1 MSYNDLYPKKNRR
14 NSMKAKYKK
23 IIAFSLA
30 AAVIAAVSAYTW
42 LPGTKT
48 VARQGVKATKAA
60 AAHYLSTD
68 AVDASNI
75 RQVIT
80 ADSTTSRTFMW
91 QSDYAEENPVVEY
104 RQAGD
109 DDSLMQLPASS
120 DAFSDDGVT
129 TYIHTAAVSDLKPG
143 TAYEYR
149 VGAGDKRSDW
159 QSFHTA
165 QGHDF
170 KALIFP
176 DSQSSDYSVWA
187 ATAQPAWQRNQDAQF
202 FINMGDLVDNGQDHY
217 QWNAWFDV
225 VGDMIA
231 RIPVVPLLGNHETY
245 DKDWKVRM
253 PEAYLHLFS
262 LPRIDREKYQNQFY
276 SFDYGDVHFVVL
288 NTQSQE
294 LADFEPSL
302 DEDEVAWFKEDM
314 AKTTKKWKIVLMHK
328 DPLQYGFAN
337 RPQPREEGFSP
348 EGRLWMPLFDQYGVD
363 AVLSAHLHTY
373 RDRGHIR
380 NFQRDESGPL
390 YLITGVAGNVQYPG
404 LWKQHSLDK
413 YVAPQPET
421 DNYMTL
427 EATDDS
433 LTFRSFLPDGQ
444 LLEEKS
450 ISSHK

>member
-1 MSYNDLYPKKNRR
+1 
-14 NSMKAKYKK
+14 MKAKYKK

-80 ADSTTSRTFMW
+80 ADSTTSRIFMW

-149 VGAGDKRSDW
+149 VGAGDKRSSW
-159 QSFHTA
+159 QPFHTA

-253 PEAYLHLFS
+253 PEAYLHLFA

-348 EGRLWMPLFDQYGVD
+348 EGQLWMPLFDQYGVD

-404 LWKQHSLDK
+404 LWKQHSLDE

>member
-1 MSYNDLYPKKNRR
+1 
-14 NSMKAKYKK
+14 MKAKYKK

-187 ATAQPAWQRNQDAQF
+187 ATAQPAWQGNQDAQF

-253 PEAYLHLFS
+253 PEAYLHLFA

-404 LWKQHSLDK
+404 LWKQHSLDE

>member
-1 MSYNDLYPKKNRR
+1 
-14 NSMKAKYKK
+14 MKAKYKK

-129 TYIHTAAVSDLKPG
+129 TYIHTAAVTDLKPG

-149 VGAGDKRSDW
+149 VGAGDKRSSW

-253 PEAYLHLFS
+253 PEAYLHLFA

-337 RPQPREEGFSP
+337 RPEPREEGFSP

-404 LWKQHSLDK
+404 LWKQHSLDE

>member
-1 MSYNDLYPKKNRR
+1 
-14 NSMKAKYKK
+14 MKAKYKK

-202 FINMGDLVDNGQDHY
+202 FINMGDLVDNGQDYY

-253 PEAYLHLFS
+253 PEAYLHLFA

-337 RPQPREEGFSP
+337 RPEPREEGFSP

-404 LWKQHSLDK
+404 LWKQHSLDE

>member
-1 MSYNDLYPKKNRR
+1 
-14 NSMKAKYKK
+14 MKAKYKK

-276 SFDYGDVHFVVL
+276 SFDYGNVHFVVL

>member
-1 MSYNDLYPKKNRR
+1 
-14 NSMKAKYKK
+14 MKAKYKK

-253 PEAYLHLFS
+253 PEAYLHLFA

-363 AVLSAHLHTY
+363 AILSAHLHTY

-404 LWKQHSLDK
+404 LWKQHSLDE

>member
-1 MSYNDLYPKKNRR
+1 
-14 NSMKAKYKK
+14 MKAKYKK

-68 AVDASNI
+68 TVDASNI

-129 TYIHTAAVSDLKPG
+129 TYIHTAAVTDLKPG

-149 VGAGDKRSDW
+149 VGAGDKRSSW

-253 PEAYLHLFS
+253 PEAYLHLFA

-314 AKTTKKWKIVLMHK
+314 AKTTKKWKVVLMHK

-337 RPQPREEGFSP
+337 RPEPREEGFSP

>member
-1 MSYNDLYPKKNRR
+1 
-14 NSMKAKYKK
+14 MKAKYKK

-48 VARQGVKATKAA
+48 VARQGVKVTKAA

-149 VGAGDKRSDW
+149 VGAGDKRSSW

-253 PEAYLHLFS
+253 PEAYLHLFA

-404 LWKQHSLDK
+404 LWKQHSLDE

>member
-1 MSYNDLYPKKNRR
+1 
-14 NSMKAKYKK
+14 MKAKYKK

-75 RQVIT
+75 RQIIT

-253 PEAYLHLFS
+253 PEAYLHLFA

-404 LWKQHSLDK
+404 LWKQHSLDE

>member
-1 MSYNDLYPKKNRR
+1 
-14 NSMKAKYKK
+14 MKAKYKK

-149 VGAGDKRSDW
+149 VGAGDKRSSW

-253 PEAYLHLFS
+253 PEAYLHLFA

>member
-1 MSYNDLYPKKNRR
+1 
-14 NSMKAKYKK
+14 MKAKYKK

-109 DDSLMQLPASS
+109 DTTIMQLPASS

-231 RIPVVPLLGNHETY
+231 RIPVVTLLGNHETY

-253 PEAYLHLFS
+253 PEAYLHLFA

-337 RPQPREEGFSP
+337 RPEPREEGFSP

-404 LWKQHSLDK
+404 LWKQHNLDE

>member
-1 MSYNDLYPKKNRR
+1 
-14 NSMKAKYKK
+14 MKAKYKK

-109 DDSLMQLPASS
+109 DTTIMQLPASS

-129 TYIHTAAVSDLKPG
+129 TYIHTATVTDLKPG

-149 VGAGDKRSDW
+149 VGAGDKRSSW

-165 QGHDF
+165 QGSDF

-253 PEAYLHLFS
+253 PEAYLHLFA
-262 LPRIDREKYQNQFY
+262 LPKLDLSKYQNQFY
-276 SFDYGDVHFVVL
+276 SFDYGDVHFVVF

-314 AKTTKKWKIVLMHK
+314 AKTTKKWKVVLMHK

-404 LWKQHSLDK
+404 LWKQHSLDE

>member
-1 MSYNDLYPKKNRR
+1 
-14 NSMKAKYKK
+14 MKAKYKK

-202 FINMGDLVDNGQDHY
+202 FINMGDLVDNGQDYY

-253 PEAYLHLFS
+253 PEAYLHLFA

>member
-1 MSYNDLYPKKNRR
+1 
-14 NSMKAKYKK
+14 MKSKYKK
-23 IIAFSLA
+23 IA
-30 AAVIAAVSAYTW
+30 AAVLVLAVAAAAGAYTW

-48 VARQGVKATKAA
+48 VAKQSVKATKAA

-68 AVDASNI
+68 TVDASNI

-104 RQAGD
+104 RQAGTD
-109 DDSLMQLPASS
+109 DTLMQLPASS
-120 DAFSDDGVT
+120 DDFSDDGVT
-129 TYIHTAAVSDLKPG
+129 TYIHTATVTGLEPG

-165 QGHDF
+165 QGDDF

-187 ATAQPAWQRNQDAQF
+187 ATAQPAWQRNPDAQF

-225 VGDMIA
+225 VSDMIA
-231 RIPVVPLLGNHETY
+231 RIPVVPLMGNHETY

-253 PEAYLHLFS
+253 PEAYLHLFA
-262 LPRIDREKYQNQFY
+262 LPHLDQEKYQNQFY

-294 LADFEPSL
+294 LADFEPNL
-302 DEDEVAWFKEDM
+302 DEEEVAWFKEDM
-314 AKTTKKWKIVLMHK
+314 AKTKKKWKIVLMHK

-348 EGRLWMPLFDQYGVD
+348 EGQLWMPLFDQYGVD

-373 RDRGHIR
+373 RDRGHIK

-390 YLITGVAGNVQYPG
+390 YIITGVAGNVQYPG
-404 LWKQHSLDK
+404 LWKQHSLDE

>member
-1 MSYNDLYPKKNRR
+1 
-14 NSMKAKYKK
+14 MKAKYKK

-75 RQVIT
+75 RQIIT

-253 PEAYLHLFS
+253 PEAYLHLFA

-337 RPQPREEGFSP
+337 RPEPREEGFSP

-404 LWKQHSLDK
+404 LWKQHSLDE

>member
-1 MSYNDLYPKKNRR
+1 
-14 NSMKAKYKK
+14 MKAKYKK

-253 PEAYLHLFS
+253 PEAYLHLFA

-314 AKTTKKWKIVLMHK
+314 AKTTKKWKIVLIHK

-404 LWKQHSLDK
+404 LWKQHSLDE

>member
-1 MSYNDLYPKKNRR
+1 
-14 NSMKAKYKK
+14 MKAKYKK

-109 DDSLMQLPASS
+109 DTTIMQLPASS

-149 VGAGDKRSDW
+149 VGAGDKRSSW

-202 FINMGDLVDNGQDHY
+202 FINMGDLVNNGQDHY

-253 PEAYLHLFS
+253 PEAYLHLFA

-404 LWKQHSLDK
+404 LWKQHSLDE

>member
-1 MSYNDLYPKKNRR
+1 
-14 NSMKAKYKK
+14 MKAKYKK

-48 VARQGVKATKAA
+48 VASQGVKATKAA

-109 DDSLMQLPASS
+109 DTTIMQLPASS

-149 VGAGDKRSDW
+149 VGAGDKRSSW

-253 PEAYLHLFS
+253 PEAYLHLFA

-276 SFDYGDVHFVVL
+276 FFDYGDVHFVVL

-404 LWKQHSLDK
+404 LWKQHSLDE

>member
-1 MSYNDLYPKKNRR
+1 
-14 NSMKAKYKK
+14 MKAKYKK

-217 QWNAWFDV
+217 QWNAWFDA

-253 PEAYLHLFS
+253 PEAYLHLFA

-363 AVLSAHLHTY
+363 AVLSALLHTY

-404 LWKQHSLDK
+404 LWKQHSLDE

>member
-1 MSYNDLYPKKNRR
+1 
-14 NSMKAKYKK
+14 MKAKYKK

-129 TYIHTAAVSDLKPG
+129 TYIHTAAISDLKPG

-149 VGAGDKRSDW
+149 VGAGDKRSSW

-253 PEAYLHLFS
+253 PKAYLHLFA

-328 DPLQYGFAN
+328 DPLQYCFAN
-337 RPQPREEGFSP
+337 RPEPWEEGFSP

-404 LWKQHSLDK
+404 LWKQHSLDE

>member
-1 MSYNDLYPKKNRR
+1 
-14 NSMKAKYKK
+14 MKAKYKK

-120 DAFSDDGVT
+120 DAFSDDGLT
-129 TYIHTAAVSDLKPG
+129 TYIHTATVSDLKPG

-253 PEAYLHLFS
+253 PEAYLHLFA

-404 LWKQHSLDK
+404 LWKQHSLDE

>member
-1 MSYNDLYPKKNRR
+1 
-14 NSMKAKYKK
+14 MKAKYKK

-149 VGAGDKRSDW
+149 VGAGDKRSSW

-231 RIPVVPLLGNHETY
+231 RIPVVPLPGNHETY

-253 PEAYLHLFS
+253 PEAYLHLFA

-337 RPQPREEGFSP
+337 RPEPREEGFSP

-404 LWKQHSLDK
+404 LWKQHSLDE

>member
-1 MSYNDLYPKKNRR
+1 
-14 NSMKAKYKK
+14 MKAKYKK
-23 IIAFSLA
+23 IIAFSLAAA

-253 PEAYLHLFS
+253 PEAYLHLFA

-404 LWKQHSLDK
+404 LWKQHSLDE

>member
-1 MSYNDLYPKKNRR
+1 
-14 NSMKAKYKK
+14 MKAKYKK

-80 ADSTTSRTFMW
+80 AASTTSRTFMW

-253 PEAYLHLFS
+253 PEAYLHLFA

-404 LWKQHSLDK
+404 LWKQHSLDE

>member
-1 MSYNDLYPKKNRR
+1 
-14 NSMKAKYKK
+14 MKAKYKK

-253 PEAYLHLFS
+253 PEAYLHLFA

-380 NFQRDESGPL
+380 NFQRDKSGPL

-404 LWKQHSLDK
+404 LWKQHSLDE

>member
-1 MSYNDLYPKKNRR
+1 
-14 NSMKAKYKK
+14 MKAKYKK

-143 TAYEYR
+143 TAYKYR

-253 PEAYLHLFS
+253 PEAYLHLFA

>member
-1 MSYNDLYPKKNRR
+1 
-14 NSMKAKYKK
+14 MKAKYKK

-48 VARQGVKATKAA
+48 IARQGVKATKAA

-68 AVDASNI
+68 TVDASNI

-129 TYIHTAAVSDLKPG
+129 TYIHTAAVTDLKPG

-149 VGAGDKRSDW
+149 VGAGDKRSSW

-187 ATAQPAWQRNQDAQF
+187 ATAQPAWQHNQDAQF

-253 PEAYLHLFS
+253 PEAYLHLFA

-314 AKTTKKWKIVLMHK
+314 AKTTKKWKVVLMHK

-337 RPQPREEGFSP
+337 RPEPREEGFSP

-404 LWKQHSLDK
+404 LWKQHSLDE

-433 LTFRSFLPDGQ
+433 LIFRSFLPDGQ

>member
-1 MSYNDLYPKKNRR
+1 
-14 NSMKAKYKK
+14 MKAKYKK

-129 TYIHTAAVSDLKPG
+129 TYIHTAAVTDLKPG

-253 PEAYLHLFS
+253 PETYLHLFA

-404 LWKQHSLDK
+404 LWKQHSLDE

>member
-1 MSYNDLYPKKNRR
+1 
-14 NSMKAKYKK
+14 MKAKYKK

-253 PEAYLHLFS
+253 PEAYLHLFA

-348 EGRLWMPLFDQYGVD
+348 EGRLWMPLFDQYSVD

-404 LWKQHSLDK
+404 LWKQHSLDE

-444 LLEEKS
+444 LLQEKR
-450 ISSHK
+450 ISTHKRKKV

>member
-1 MSYNDLYPKKNRR
+1 MESKESPILQGLNPAQRDAVVNYDSPSLIIAGAGSGKTRVLTSRIAYMIEQGIKPWNILALTFTNKAAESMRERIAQMLPDNRSRYIRMGTFHSVFSRILRENAEKIGFPESFTIYEPSDCKNLIKTIVREL
-14 NSMKAKYKK
+14 NLPDEKYKPNL
-23 IIAFSLA
+23 IASRISYAKNCLVTPGAYLA
-30 AAVIAAVSAYTW
+30 NSVYAAE
-42 LPGTKT
+42 
-48 VARQGVKATKAA
+48 
-60 AAHYLSTD
+60 D
-68 AVDASNI
+68 
-75 RQVIT
+75 
-80 ADSTTSRTFMW
+80 
-91 QSDYAEENPVVEY
+91 
-104 RQAGD
+104 RQAQIPEFGNVYNIYCQRCKRNGAMDFD
-109 DDSLMQLPASS
+109 DLLLNVNILFRD
-120 DAFSDDGVT
+120 
-129 TYIHTAAVSDLKPG
+129 
-143 TAYEYR
+143 
-149 VGAGDKRSDW
+149 
-159 QSFHTA
+159 
-165 QGHDF
+165 
-170 KALIFP
+170 FP
-176 DSQSSDYSVWA
+176 DA
-187 ATAQPAWQRNQDAQF
+187 
-202 FINMGDLVDNGQDHY
+202 L
-217 QWNAWFDV
+217 
-225 VGDMIA
+225 
-231 RIPVVPLLGNHETY
+231 
-245 DKDWKVRM
+245 
-253 PEAYLHLFS
+253 
-262 LPRIDREKYQNQFY
+262 EKYQNQFY

-302 DEDEVAWFKEDM
+302 NDDEVAWFKEDM

-337 RPQPREEGFSP
+337 RPEPREEGFSP

-404 LWKQHSLDK
+404 LWKQHSLDE

>member
-1 MSYNDLYPKKNRR
+1 
-14 NSMKAKYKK
+14 MKAKYKK

-253 PEAYLHLFS
+253 PEAYLHLFA

-404 LWKQHSLDK
+404 LWKQHSLDE

-433 LTFRSFLPDGQ
+433 LTFRSFLTDGQ

>member
-1 MSYNDLYPKKNRR
+1 
-14 NSMKAKYKK
+14 MKAKYKK

-149 VGAGDKRSDW
+149 VGAGDKRSSW

-202 FINMGDLVDNGQDHY
+202 FINMGDLVDNGQDYY

-253 PEAYLHLFS
+253 PEAYLHLFA

>member
-1 MSYNDLYPKKNRR
+1 
-14 NSMKAKYKK
+14 MKAKYKK

-109 DDSLMQLPASS
+109 DTTIMQLPASS

-253 PEAYLHLFS
+253 PEAYLHLFA

-294 LADFEPSL
+294 LAGFEPSL

>member
-1 MSYNDLYPKKNRR
+1 
-14 NSMKAKYKK
+14 MKAKYKK

-253 PEAYLHLFS
+253 PEAYLHLFA

-288 NTQSQE
+288 NTQSQQ

-348 EGRLWMPLFDQYGVD
+348 EGRLWMPLFDQYSVD

-404 LWKQHSLDK
+404 LWKQHSLDE

>member
-1 MSYNDLYPKKNRR
+1 
-14 NSMKAKYKK
+14 MKAKYKK

-48 VARQGVKATKAA
+48 VAKQGVKATKAA

-80 ADSTTSRTFMW
+80 SDSTTSRTFMW
-91 QSDYAEENPVVEY
+91 QSDYEEDNPVVEY

-109 DDSLMQLPASS
+109 DTTIMQLPAAS

-129 TYIHTAAVSDLKPG
+129 TYIHTATVTDLKPG

-149 VGAGDKRSDW
+149 VGAGDKRSSW

-165 QGHDF
+165 QGSDF

-253 PEAYLHLFS
+253 PEAYLHLFA
-262 LPRIDREKYQNQFY
+262 LPKLDLSKYQNQFY

-404 LWKQHSLDK
+404 LWKQHSLDE

>member
-1 MSYNDLYPKKNRR
+1 
-14 NSMKAKYKK
+14 MKAKYKK

-253 PEAYLHLFS
+253 PEAYLHLFA

-348 EGRLWMPLFDQYGVD
+348 EGRLWMPLFDQYSVD

-404 LWKQHSLDK
+404 LWKQHSLDE

-427 EATDDS
+427 EATNDS

>member
-1 MSYNDLYPKKNRR
+1 
-14 NSMKAKYKK
+14 MKAKYKK

-91 QSDYAEENPVVEY
+91 QSDYAEEKPVVEY

-253 PEAYLHLFS
+253 PEAYLHLFA